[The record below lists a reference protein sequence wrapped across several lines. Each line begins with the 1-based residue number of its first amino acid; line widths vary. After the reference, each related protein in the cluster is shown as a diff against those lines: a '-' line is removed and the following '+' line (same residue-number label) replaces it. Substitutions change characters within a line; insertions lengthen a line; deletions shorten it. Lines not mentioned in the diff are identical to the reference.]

1 MWMINRGKTSKQANK
16 QSDKKGNEKFIVWHI
31 YDEMWYTYTSA
42 VLRNNNNKPLEC
54 LSRGWVAGDDVE
66 EKNCDVTQQIRSR
79 FFIFNHFFFFFIVYA
94 IISNEATLLCFPR
107 CHAKNKSHSK
117 TFVSYFCLA
126 NCDKFL
132 VKIRKT
138 KQQQRIAIWI
148 RITNK
153 YAAVL
158 FLCKRILAYRSAE
171 FAFCIGTTNKM
182 DAKTANES
190 VFYSSHVNVDVTCCH
205 VYIYFYTESMYNKH
219 FAHRSM
225 TWVKGKWIQ
234 INKACTKLLWSWSLS
249 IGPVKCL

>member
-31 YDEMWYTYTSA
+31 YDEMWYTDTSA
-42 VLRNNNNKPLEC
+42 VLRNNNKPLEC

-66 EKNCDVTQQIRSR
+66 EKNCDVTQQIRLR
-79 FFIFNHFFFFFIVYA
+79 FSSSSAISFFPHRFMPSFPMKQPFFVF
-94 IISNEATLLCFPR
+94 LD
-107 CHAKNKSHSK
+107 AKNKSHSK

-182 DAKTANES
+182 DAKTANWS

-205 VYIYFYTESMYNKH
+205 VNIFLH
-219 FAHRSM
+219 
-225 TWVKGKWIQ
+225 WIDVTTN
-234 INKACTKLLWSWSLS
+234 ISHIDRWHGSRENEYKSTKLARNCFGV
-249 IGPVKCL
+249 GPFRLAQ